1 MILVENADYNT
12 KIAETE
18 KKNHDSDKYIT
29 TQESNKLMA
38 DIFKERLAQ
47 SNLATKTDIADIA
60 KDFNDK
66 LKSLNTRITSY
77 KANHVLI
84 ENEKMI

>member
-1 MILVENADYNT
+1 
-12 KIAETE
+12 
-18 KKNHDSDKYIT
+18 
-29 TQESNKLMA
+29 MA

-77 KANHVLI
+77 KANHLLI

>member
-1 MILVENADYNT
+1 
-12 KIAETE
+12 
-18 KKNHDSDKYIT
+18 
-29 TQESNKLMA
+29 MA
-38 DIFKERLAQ
+38 NIFKERLAQ
-47 SNLATKTDIADIA
+47 ANLATKTDIADIA

-77 KANHVLI
+77 KANHVLT